1 MKDLIHANKFP
12 LNAIHIFHCHSFIF
26 FPLSLQLLLLC
37 ELWWDIHQ
45 FFHIAIKCT
54 KTVFALCIICRV
66 FSKIPAFDSVCLR
79 WMDGW
84 IKVKPSPPPHSKYR
98 RYKYNNPPQSSS
110 FMIYVRTAMTIAIPG
125 LNSNHFTKK
134 ESTPK
139 WQFASW
145 TKSDM
150 SQSCE
155 IVAVQLNTKE
165 NLIVVPY
172 RFNKTKSSSGLP
184 TNK

>member
-1 MKDLIHANKFP
+1 MQFISFTV
-12 LNAIHIFHCHSFIF
+12 IHISSL
-26 FPLSLQLLLLC
+26 PSLSLQLLLLC

-84 IKVKPSPPPHSKYR
+84 IKVKPFPPPQSKYL

-139 WQFASW
+139 MAICFLDGVRYEPIMW
-145 TKSDM
+145 
-150 SQSCE
+150 
-155 IVAVQLNTKE
+155 N
-165 NLIVVPY
+165 
-172 RFNKTKSSSGLP
+172 SGS
-184 TNK
+184 TIEY